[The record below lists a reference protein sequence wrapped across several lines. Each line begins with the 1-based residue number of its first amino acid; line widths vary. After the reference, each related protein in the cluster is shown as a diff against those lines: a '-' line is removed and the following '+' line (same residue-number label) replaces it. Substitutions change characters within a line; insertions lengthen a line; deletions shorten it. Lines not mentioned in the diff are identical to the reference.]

1 MFLSNYHSHCNFCD
15 GRSSMEEFVH
25 FAIAKGLKR
34 YGFSSH
40 APLPFDTFWNMRA
53 DDLPEYKAEFR
64 RLKEKYAGQ
73 IELFLGLEMDYI
85 HEVFEVQDAFYP
97 VDDLDYLIGS
107 VHYLDRL
114 PDGSFMSID
123 GSFSKFNYGLQTGYE
138 GDVWALVD
146 LFFEASR
153 AMVSKGGF
161 QLVGHMDKIALNA
174 SKCPEFSIRDPRYLT
189 LVGDLLT
196 LIKEQKMIVEI
207 NTKSLVGKGF
217 AYPDVQ
223 FFPLLK
229 ELGIPVTVNSDCHYP
244 TNLLDGF
251 APAYQALKAAGI
263 TTVHQLIDGT
273 WQPVEWE
280 GRRKVLPLRH

>member
-1 MFLSNYHSHCNFCD
+1 
-15 GRSSMEEFVH
+15 MEEFVR

-64 RLKEKYAGQ
+64 RLKEKYSGQ

-85 HEVFEVQDAFYP
+85 HGVFEVQDVFYP

-123 GSFSKFNYGLQTGYE
+123 GSFDKFNHGLQTGFD
-138 GDVWALVD
+138 GDVWALVPR
-146 LFFEASR
+146 FFEASR
-153 AMVSKGGF
+153 AMVAKGGF
-161 QLVGHMDKIALNA
+161 QIVGHMDKIALNA
-174 SKCPEFSIRDPRYLT
+174 SKCPAFFIRDPRYLN

-196 LIKEQKMIVEI
+196 LIKEKEMIVEI
-207 NTKSLVGKGF
+207 NTKSLVVKGF
-217 AYPDVQ
+217 SYPDIQ
-223 FFPLLK
+223 FLPLLN

-244 TNLLDGF
+244 TNILDGF
-251 APAYQALKAAGI
+251 APAYQALKATGI
-263 TTVHQLIDGT
+263 TTVHQLIDGS

-280 GRRKVLPLRH
+280 RKRQFALV